1 MVAYHMLG
9 FFVSKELMPCFI
21 MQTTKIAT
29 NSALQC
35 CLLASVG
42 KSDMQVSARCQMYVK
57 GQKKRNMP

>member
-1 MVAYHMLG
+1 
-9 FFVSKELMPCFI
+9 MPCFI